1 MLHNVPED
9 RRTHL
14 HWDRSLKLCCM
25 FSARISKG
33 FFNIMNLEHSSTCSC
48 THSRRGTGAFGKGK
62 SKNDELNCGY
72 RLRETDNRLNRTKHR
87 QLSSLKSD
95 YKSLSE
101 NNPSSRSSSAGSD
114 IHTIVAPLSIKEL
127 RQKGLT
133 KYDAELLIAQ
143 GCKFSDIDDV
153 HVTRKATAEK
163 MFSGRD
169 SLSTQNRERLGR
181 ERMCRGIRNE
191 MSRNNC
197 VNSKSRRNSVSTKS
211 GRLSRRLPPKR
222 DKSEQVNEEEDDDD
236 ISLSSLVNREST
248 VLLDDTRSNASSM
261 GSEQKEDV
269 CSESDHSSA
278 SSVLTQGI
286 MLRNHKRLHEPVIES
301 LAVMKEK
308 VNNSN
313 TSRINCNAQLLEL
326 KDDEISRRSR
336 EKLEEVEKV
345 SAKENNKTAVVF
357 EILEDECK
365 QHCQNLNSKLELLV
379 AKQDKQLPERNTN
392 GQFVRKM
399 VNGKLEKCWDHHLR
413 RVTTSRRSSSTMS
426 GFLKRSRAVGD
437 MSVSGVMS
445 RLEDE
450 KVGDTAPTLISE
462 RTKDVYEFDD
472 KEECE
477 MEEPRLLRR
486 SRIGFSS
493 STETNLNGSWNT
505 MEKISES
512 GTVESTENCGERG
525 RSFFYPSQTA
535 TTPSKGNEGGGRL
548 KLTLRMKRSPV
559 LDEVIESG
567 NSFSEDSFEPEY
579 EVLRVEGVGSENHL
593 ENKHRKKRHKSKDR
607 EKRHR
612 RRTLQEEPGSFY
624 SSSVCP
630 PMKRLRLIFG
640 NETHTIDIPSTAT
653 STAGVKSA

>member
-1 MLHNVPED
+1 LSLFSLISFHNHF
-9 RRTHL
+9 RR
-14 HWDRSLKLCCM
+14 S
-25 FSARISKG
+25 
-33 FFNIMNLEHSSTCSC
+33 
-48 THSRRGTGAFGKGK
+48 TGAFGKGK
-62 SKNDELNCGY
+62 SKNDELNSGY

-87 QLSSLKSD
+87 QSLSLKSD

-101 NNPSSRSSSAGSD
+101 NNPNSRSSSAGSD
-114 IHTIVAPLSIKEL
+114 IKSIVAPLSMKEL

-143 GCKFSDIDDV
+143 GCKFSDIDDD
-153 HVTRKATAEK
+153 HGTRKVTAEK
-163 MFSGRD
+163 MFSGHD
-169 SLSTQNRERLGR
+169 NLSVQNGERPGRERL
-181 ERMCRGIRNE
+181 CRGIRNE
-191 MSRNNC
+191 ISRNSC
-197 VNSKSRRNSVSTKS
+197 TNSKPRRNSVSTKS
-211 GRLSRRLPPKR
+211 GRIPRRLPGKR
-222 DKSEQVNEEEDDDD
+222 DKSDHLNEEDDDD
-236 ISLSSLVNREST
+236 ISLSSLVNRGSAA
-248 VLLDDTRSNASSM
+248 LLDDVQSNASSV
-261 GSEQKEDV
+261 GSDQKEDL

-286 MLRNHKRLHEPVIES
+286 MLRSHKRLNEPVIES

-308 VNNSN
+308 VNYSN
-313 TSRINCNAQLLEL
+313 TSRINCSGQLLEL
-326 KDDEISRRSR
+326 KDDEISRRSQ
-336 EKLEEVEKV
+336 EKLEQVEQV
-345 SAKENNKTAVVF
+345 SVKENGKTAMMF
-357 EILEDECK
+357 EILDEQCK
-365 QHCQNLNSKLELLV
+365 ERCQNLNSKLELLA

-426 GFLKRSRAVGD
+426 GFLKRSRAVGGRS
-437 MSVSGVMS
+437 MSGVMS

-450 KVGDTAPTLISE
+450 KVRDTAPTLISE

-472 KEECE
+472 KEDCE

-493 STETNLNGSWNT
+493 ATKTSLSGNWNA
-505 MEKISES
+505 MENVPKNDAIES
-512 GTVESTENCGERG
+512 AESCGERE
-525 RSFFYPSQTA
+525 RSLFFPSQTD

-579 EVLRVEGVGSENHL
+579 EVLRVEGVGNENHL

-624 SSSVCP
+624 SSAVHPP

-653 STAGVKSA
+653 STTGVKSV

>member
-1 MLHNVPED
+1 MLL
-9 RRTHL
+9 THYIL
-14 HWDRSLKLCCM
+14 
-25 FSARISKG
+25 A
-33 FFNIMNLEHSSTCSC
+33 TCFC
-48 THSRRGTGAFGKGK
+48 IHSRRSTGAFGKGK
-62 SKNDELNCGY
+62 SKNDELNSGY

-87 QLSSLKSD
+87 QPSSLKSD

-101 NNPSSRSSSAGSD
+101 NNPNSRSSSAGSE
-114 IHTIVAPLSIKEL
+114 INSIVAPLSIKEL

-143 GCKFSDIDDV
+143 GCNFSDIDDV
-153 HVTRKATAEK
+153 HVTRKSAAEK
-163 MFSGRD
+163 MFNGRD
-169 SLSTQNRERLGR
+169 SLSAQNRERLGR
-181 ERMCRGIRNE
+181 DRMCRGIRSE
-191 MSRNNC
+191 MSRNSC
-197 VNSKSRRNSVSTKS
+197 TNSKSRRSSVNMKS
-211 GRLSRRLPPKR
+211 GRLPRRLPTKR
-222 DKSEQVNEEEDDDD
+222 EKSEQVNEEEEDD

-248 VLLDDTRSNASSM
+248 VLLDDTRSNASSV
-261 GSEQKEDV
+261 GSEQKEDA

-313 TSRINCNAQLLEL
+313 TDRINCNAQLLEL

-336 EKLEEVEKV
+336 EKLEEVEQV
-345 SAKENNKTAVVF
+345 STKGNGKTAVVF
-357 EILEDECK
+357 EILEDQCK
-365 QHCQNLNSKLELLV
+365 EHCQNLNPKLELLV
-379 AKQDKQLPERNTN
+379 AKQDKQLPERNSN

-437 MSVSGVMS
+437 RSVSGVIS

-472 KEECE
+472 KEDCE

-486 SRIGFSS
+486 SRIRFSS
-493 STETNLNGSWNT
+493 ATETNLNGSWNT
-505 MEKISES
+505 VEKISKS
-512 GTVESTENCGERG
+512 DTIESTENCGERD
-525 RSFFYPSQTA
+525 RSVFYPSQTA
-535 TTPSKGNEGGGRL
+535 ATPSKGNEGGGRL

-579 EVLRVEGVGSENHL
+579 EVLRVEGVGNENHL

-612 RRTLQEEPGSFY
+612 RRMLQEEPGTFY

-653 STAGVKSA
+653 STTGVTSA